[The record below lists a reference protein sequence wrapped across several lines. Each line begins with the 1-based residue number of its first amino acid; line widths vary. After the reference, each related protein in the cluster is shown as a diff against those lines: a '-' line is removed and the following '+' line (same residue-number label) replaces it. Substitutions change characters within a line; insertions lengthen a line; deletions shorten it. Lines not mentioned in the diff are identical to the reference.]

1 VSEGRISSW
10 IAAMTPMSEAEGL
23 SLGGAQVA
31 RRHMLARAYLVSAA
45 IWALLASIFLLDV
58 LTPPDNISACFAYA
72 IPIFVSLFEV
82 RPRPVLYAVTATA
95 LSLVGSFIQ
104 PPSDA
109 SMVVIIAN
117 RLIAI
122 ITQWLVAALVGL
134 QQRRLA
140 DMRDKAEF
148 QRRFVDIL
156 SHEVGT
162 ALTTV
167 TGQAYRL
174 TKLAEQLAPGDLR
187 LRAEKIRM
195 AAERIEAIIDR
206 VQLASSLGDGT
217 IPIGHGSI
225 DLHTMLRQL
234 TEQLK
239 EEQRSGSIELNL
251 CPEPQVVTGDEML
264 LRQMLENVIMNSIKY
279 SPADASILVSIT
291 KHGSASRITIA
302 DRGSGIP
309 HYEMARVRIPYYRGE
324 NSKGT
329 SGAGLGLYVVER
341 IVEAH
346 RGRFSIESK
355 VGGGT
360 TVIIDLPQTVGS
372 AAA

>member
-1 VSEGRISSW
+1 MSDAQGLIPRRTQVEGRH
-10 IAAMTPMSEAEGL
+10 AFL
-23 SLGGAQVA
+23 
-31 RRHMLARAYLVSAA
+31 RAHLVSVA
-45 IWALLASIFLLDV
+45 IWALLASIFLVDI
-58 LTPPDNISACFAYA
+58 LTPPDNISICFAYA

-82 RPRPVLYAVTATA
+82 RPRPFLYAGMATV
-95 LSLVGSFIQ
+95 LSLVGTLIL
-104 PPSDA
+104 PPSPA
-109 SMVVIIAN
+109 STAVVMAD

-122 ITQWLVAALVGL
+122 LTQWLMAMLVGL

-174 TKLAEQLAPGDLR
+174 TKLSEELAPGDLR
-187 LRAEKIRM
+187 LRAEKIRG

-206 VQLASSLGDGT
+206 VQFASSLGDGT
-217 IPIGHGSI
+217 IPIGRGSI
-225 DLHTMLRQL
+225 NLHAMIQQL

-239 EEQRSGSIELNL
+239 EEQPATAIELDL
-251 CPEPQVVTGDEML
+251 CAEPQVVKGDEML
-264 LRQMLENVIMNSIKY
+264 LRQMLENVIINSIKY
-279 SPADASILVSIT
+279 SQKHSPIRISIRRYRST
-291 KHGSASRITIA
+291 SRITVADDGIGIA
-302 DRGSGIP
+302 QHELP
-309 HYEMARVRIPYYRGE
+309 RVCTSYYRGE

-346 RGRFSIESK
+346 RGRLLIESE
-355 VGGGT
+355 VGKGT
-360 TVIIDLPQTVGS
+360 KVIIELPRIGDL
-372 AAA
+372 ALA

>member
-1 VSEGRISSW
+1 
-10 IAAMTPMSEAEGL
+10 MSDAQGL
-23 SLGGAQVA
+23 IP
-31 RRHMLARAYLVSAA
+31 RRTHVEVRHAFLRAHLVSVA
-45 IWALLASIFLLDV
+45 IWALLASIFLVDI
-58 LTPPDNISACFAYA
+58 LTPPDNISICFAYA

-82 RPRPVLYAVTATA
+82 RSRPFVYAGTATV
-95 LSLVGSFIQ
+95 LLIL
-104 PPSDA
+104 PPSA
-109 SMVVIIAN
+109 ANTTVVIAD

-122 ITQWLVAALVGL
+122 LTQWLMAMLVGL

-174 TKLAEQLAPGDLR
+174 TKLSEQLAPSDLR
-187 LRAEKIRM
+187 LRAEKIRG
-195 AAERIEAIIDR
+195 AAERIGAIIDR
-206 VQLASSLGDGT
+206 VQFASSLGDGT
-217 IPIGHGSI
+217 IPIGHSSI
-225 DLHTMLRQL
+225 NLHAMLQQL

-239 EEQRSGSIELNL
+239 EEQPATSIELDL
-251 CPEPQVVTGDEML
+251 CPEPQVVNGDQML
-264 LRQMLENVIMNSIKY
+264 LRQMFENVIINSIKY
-279 SPADASILVSIT
+279 SPKHAPIRISI
-291 KHGSASRITIA
+291 KRYRSANRITVA
-302 DRGSGIP
+302 DDGSGIAQHELP
-309 HYEMARVRIPYYRGE
+309 RVCTPYYRGE

-346 RGRFSIESK
+346 RGRLFIESEVGKGTK
-355 VGGGT
+355 V
-360 TVIIDLPQTVGS
+360 VIELPQRADPAS
-372 AAA
+372 A